1 MFVMAAHSYGAS
13 DAKIIFRHILP
24 NMIGVIVV
32 QVTIGFSSAIIA
44 EATLSFLGLG
54 VPPPM
59 PSWGRDLSDAR
70 GYIRDAWWLVVVP
83 AMTIIT
89 TVLSINF
96 LGDGL
101 RDALDPRMRTRG

>member
-1 MFVMAAHSYGAS
+1 MS
-13 DAKIIFRHILP
+13 
-24 NMIGVIVV
+24 
-32 QVTIGFSSAIIA
+32 
-44 EATLSFLGLG
+44 
-54 VPPPM
+54 
-59 PSWGRDLSDAR
+59 SWGRDLNDGR

>member
-1 MFVMAAHSYGAS
+1 MAAHSYGAS

-59 PSWGRDLSDAR
+59 PSWGRDLNDAR
-70 GYIRDAWWLVVVP
+70 GYIRDARWPVVVP

-89 TVLSINF
+89 TVLSINS